1 MSCRWSGRM
10 NSSECS
16 CRPQTR
22 SLQGRQD
29 AFSRRYR
36 DDDEALLESMSKA
49 HPDGATS
56 ADLYARETSQQGKPP
71 AHAGRMGRVFDFD
84 KMVKAANHLLFDK
97 RFHDGSAL
105 NSMNRPRYDRVPPE
119 DLVLVQSFAEL
130 LFEIYRNGGCLRC
143 VSLIKETGRDGE
155 PGKEAELVLR
165 ALLRIFDQEGEP
177 IPRELLAWSAK
188 SRLENLP
195 RRGRSGKPTTNWLRD
210 SRINYTVAYLA
221 YLTGME
227 PTHGA
232 SRQESILDAVK
243 FAFQRNGFPGFSY
256 EAARAA
262 WKTPTDKETD
272 VAQGPAM
279 LELWRAQDR
288 KAARAQRRRARLAYW
303 QQQDWW
309 HED

>member
-1 MSCRWSGRM
+1 
-10 NSSECS
+10 
-16 CRPQTR
+16 
-22 SLQGRQD
+22 
-29 AFSRRYR
+29 
-36 DDDEALLESMSKA
+36 MSKA

-71 AHAGRMGRVFDFD
+71 AHAGRMSRVFDFD

-221 YLTGME
+221 YLTGLE

-243 FAFQRNGFPGFSY
+243 FAFQRNGVLGFSY